1 MQLTIALAQ
10 CGYPADGDVPAQVDA
25 WCAKAA
31 ACKAGLL
38 VFPEDLMSPKSLSA
52 DELRARAEPL
62 DGCFVRSVSASA
74 ARHGIWVALT
84 FYELDPAGG
93 RPFNTAA
100 LVDAS
105 GNVVATYRKTHLY
118 DAYDVR
124 ESERTGRGDALM
136 VPVETPFGRIGL
148 AICYD
153 LRFPEVTRTA
163 ALEGCE
169 LMLFPSAWH
178 DGPEKAAHWET
189 LLRARAIENEI
200 FVVGTCRA
208 GERYVGR
215 SLVADP
221 LGRVLACA
229 KGKEEELV
237 VYSIDT
243 KVAEEA
249 RNNMP
254 LLDHRR
260 PELYDAL
267 R

>member
-10 CGYPADGDVPAQVDA
+10 CAYPTNGDVLTQVDD

-31 ACKAGLL
+31 EKGVDLL
-38 VFPEDLMSPKSLSA
+38 VFPEDLMSPKPLSA
-52 DELRARAEPL
+52 EELADAAEPL
-62 DGCFVRSVSASA
+62 DGHFVGSVCASA
-74 ARHGIWVALT
+74 ARYGTWVAFT
-84 FYELDPAGG
+84 FYERDSAGG
-93 RPFNTAA
+93 RPFNTAV
-100 LVDAS
+100 LTDAA

-118 DAYDVR
+118 DAHDVR
-124 ESERTGRGDALM
+124 ESERTKSGDALM
-136 VPVETPFGRIGL
+136 EPAETPFGRIGL

-221 LGRVLACA
+221 LGRVLAYA